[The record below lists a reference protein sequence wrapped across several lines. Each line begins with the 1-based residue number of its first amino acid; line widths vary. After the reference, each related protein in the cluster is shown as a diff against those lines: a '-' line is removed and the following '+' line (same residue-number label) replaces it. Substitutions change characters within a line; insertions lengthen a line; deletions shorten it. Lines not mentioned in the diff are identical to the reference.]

1 MKIVHVITSL
11 DKGGAENHIVDL
23 AINQKKFYNHDIS
36 IIYWKGNNYWVPYLK
51 KFGIRCYKLNTNLKK
66 IEFNLFFNFLFC
78 VFKLRK
84 KINKLKPDILHAHLP
99 FTEVLSRIVLY
110 SKKDIKFVITKH
122 LNSVFLCKN
131 NSRKSFL
138 GKILELYVARRA
150 DKVIVISNAV
160 KKFMKLSVGINQSK
174 LKTIYYGL
182 DKLRSINLQNI
193 KDKNFSKKKGELI
206 IGSICR
212 LVPQKRVDILI
223 RGFSLYNNLY
233 NNKSKLC
240 IVGQGY
246 LKRYLMNLSMNLK
259 VSDKIIWLNSVSN
272 IKKFFEKI
280 DVFCLTSDHEGFGI
294 VLLEAMLCG
303 RPIIANKTS
312 SIPEIIKNNYNG
324 LLMNKNND
332 EELFK
337 CLKKLNK
344 LNKKKIIK
352 NAKKIMKNKFTVRRM
367 ILETEKVYRS
377 INS

>member
-1 MKIVHVITSL
+1 
-11 DKGGAENHIVDL
+11 
-23 AINQKKFYNHDIS
+23 
-36 IIYWKGNNYWVPYLK
+36 
-51 KFGIRCYKLNTNLKK
+51 
-66 IEFNLFFNFLFC
+66 
-78 VFKLRK
+78 
-84 KINKLKPDILHAHLP
+84 
-99 FTEVLSRIVLY
+99 
-110 SKKDIKFVITKH
+110 
-122 LNSVFLCKN
+122 
-131 NSRKSFL
+131 
-138 GKILELYVARRA
+138 
-150 DKVIVISNAV
+150 
-160 KKFMKLSVGINQSK
+160 
-174 LKTIYYGL
+174 
-182 DKLRSINLQNI
+182 
-193 KDKNFSKKKGELI
+193 
-206 IGSICR
+206 
-212 LVPQKRVDILI
+212 
-223 RGFSLYNNLY
+223 
-233 NNKSKLC
+233 
-240 IVGQGY
+240 
-246 LKRYLMNLSMNLK
+246 MNLSMNLK